1 MGLIFFRFGISFFAI
16 ISLKLEGCRLLPR
29 MSAPQGPIDPEPVE
43 TTKAK
48 KKTAPRGAGKSRQP
62 GRPHKR
68 LLNEVLQARAAV
80 LSKKLQVLQAKRRFL
95 RSALKR
101 TQTKGSCESK
111 SMGGVGL
118 LLQSSVLA

>member
-1 MGLIFFRFGISFFAI
+1 
-16 ISLKLEGCRLLPR
+16 

-80 LSKKLQVLQAKRRFL
+80 LSKKLQVLQAKKTLLAERLEAYTNERQL
-95 RSALKR
+95 RE
-101 TQTKGSCESK
+101 QEH
-111 SMGGVGL
+111 GGE
-118 LLQSSVLA
+118 